1 MTKIQPNNEVP
12 EPMKR
17 GASTPSTADKKS
29 AGGRMP
35 QSGPGRTQSDD
46 MKHKQRSGGDAG
58 RGEAD
63 DEDAGNRR
71 GGQHTQQETDEEG
84 GRSRQGDRSRNM

>member
-17 GASTPSTADKKS
+17 GANTPSTADKKS

-46 MKHKQRSGGDAG
+46 DMKHKQRSGDAG
-58 RGEAD
+58 READ
-63 DEDAGNRR
+63 DEDTGNRR